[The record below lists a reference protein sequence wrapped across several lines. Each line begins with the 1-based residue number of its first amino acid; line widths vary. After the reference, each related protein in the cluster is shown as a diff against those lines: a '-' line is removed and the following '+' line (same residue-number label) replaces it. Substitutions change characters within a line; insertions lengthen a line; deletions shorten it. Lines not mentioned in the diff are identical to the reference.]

1 MLRKWWALV
10 IVFRGGYP
18 CGGRGR
24 GRTTHSAQPTCICVY
39 LCIVYY
45 TCFFMYTYVFYLV
58 CFFIC
63 LYTGPAPLAFPLM
76 GAGWSE
82 IAAGQAREACVSLG
96 FWA

>member
-1 MLRKWWALV
+1 MWGA
-10 IVFRGGYP
+10 GAGAYYAQ
-18 CGGRGR
+18 
-24 GRTTHSAQPTCICVY
+24 RTTYLYMCIFVYCVLY
-39 LCIVYY
+39 L
-45 TCFFMYTYVFYLV
+45 FFMYTYVFYLV